1 MSRSLQGAF
10 DKTLLRLAGESG
22 GRFLLGVSG
31 GIDSMCMAALFKG
44 SRLQPE
50 FAVAHVNFSLRGEE
64 SDGDEAFV
72 REWAAANGVQFFT
85 TRFDTR
91 SYAAGKGISIEM
103 AARELRYK
111 WFGTMLA
118 EHGFD
123 YLAVAH
129 NRNDAAETMY
139 LNLLRGTGIRGIAGM
154 KELSGKTMRPM
165 LNFSREEI
173 EEFAY
178 RNGILH
184 REDAT
189 NSDSRF
195 VRNRIRNEVFPQ
207 FAAINP
213 SFLETSSREM
223 AHFAEIE
230 AVLDE
235 VFEQK
240 KARLTCWDG
249 DAFCIDI
256 EKLGEE
262 SQPRYW
268 LFRLLQLFGFSEDMI
283 TRMETSLEGQSGKT
297 FFSSTHKAIRDR
309 RYLKIYPLADSD
321 PVQVDISVFDI
332 GEDFDPRSK
341 DGSILFVDADKVSLP
356 LNCRRWQA
364 ADRFRPF
371 GMNGFRKL
379 SDFFS
384 DLKLDL
390 EQKQRQT
397 VVTTLDADGCEQIVC
412 IAGLRTDD
420 RYKVTAETKRVVRIS
435 CRAQK

>member
-10 DKTLLRLAGESG
+10 DKTLLRLTGEAG

-31 GIDSMCMAALFKG
+31 GVDSMCMAALFKC

-50 FAVAHVNFSLRGEE
+50 FAVAHVNFALRGED

-72 REWAAANGVQFFT
+72 REWASANGIEFFS

-91 SYAAGKGISIEM
+91 SYAAEKGISIEM

-111 WFGTMLA
+111 WFGTLLA

-123 YLAVAH
+123 YLTVAH

-154 KELSGKTMRPM
+154 KELSGRTMRPL
-165 LNFSREEI
+165 LNFTREEI
-173 EEFAY
+173 EEFAT

-207 FAAINP
+207 FAKINP

-240 KARLTCWDG
+240 KEQLTHTDG

-256 EKLGEE
+256 EKLSEE
-262 SQPRYW
+262 RQPRYW
-268 LFRLLQLFGFSEDMI
+268 LFRLLQMSGFSEDMI
-283 TRMETSLEGQSGKT
+283 TRMETALDGQSGKT

-309 RYLKIYPLADSD
+309 RYLKIYPLAEND

-332 GEDFDPRSK
+332 SEGFDPRSK
-341 DGSILFVDADKVSLP
+341 DGSILFVDADKVTLP
-356 LNCRRWQA
+356 LNCRRWQE

-371 GMNGFRKL
+371 GMKGFRKL
-379 SDFFS
+379 SDFFG

-397 VVTTLDADGCEQIVC
+397 VITTVDSEGSEQIVC
-412 IAGLRTDD
+412 IAGLRIDD
-420 RYKVTAETKRVVRIS
+420 RYRITEKTKRVVRIS
-435 CRAQK
+435 CRVRK